1 MQSVC
6 TITAYINVDDHSPLK
21 EVEDTKSFLR
31 ILLLSLYWDSTYQDM
46 ATRPYN
52 NKWWKNVL
60 VLGCL
65 CWSDE
70 DLEAEKEMLIS
81 SNVSDKRHHWIF
93 NLKAK
98 LCSWELLI
106 IYYRQGKALI
116 RCHMFLVRRLPFL
129 RQDCIRPIQKQHI
142 FQSCGRL
149 WPFPGESCLLNNVS
163 KNTEVHKVSVSANEA
178 HKKEKTV
185 SSVLS

>member
-1 MQSVC
+1 MWM
-6 TITAYINVDDHSPLK
+6 TIHHLKRWRTQNPFFAY
-21 EVEDTKSFLR
+21 FFF
-31 ILLLSLYWDSTYQDM
+31 SLYWDSTYQDM

-106 IYYRQGKALI
+106 IYYRQGKALFVAI
-116 RCHMFLVRRLPFL
+116 CFLFDGCHFYGKIVLGQYRNSIFSRVVGVFGHFL
-129 RQDCIRPIQKQHI
+129 
-142 FQSCGRL
+142 
-149 WPFPGESCLLNNVS
+149 
-163 KNTEVHKVSVSANEA
+163 ANLAFE
-178 HKKEKTV
+178 
-185 SSVLS
+185 

>member
-142 FQSCGRL
+142 FQSCGHL

-163 KNTEVHKVSVSANEA
+163 KNTEVHKVSVS
-178 HKKEKTV
+178 V
-185 SSVLS
+185 